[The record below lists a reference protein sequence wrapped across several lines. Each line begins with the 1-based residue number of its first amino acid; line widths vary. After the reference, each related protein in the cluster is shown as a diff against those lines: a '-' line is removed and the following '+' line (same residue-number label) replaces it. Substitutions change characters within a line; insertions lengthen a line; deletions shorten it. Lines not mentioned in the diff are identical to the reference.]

1 MSADKLDNGKLDEI
15 LERALKSYSEPVP
28 ADFSEHVLSRIK
40 EAQEQRILAHVV
52 LQQRL
57 ALTGCI
63 ALVAAAIVSAVFFHD
78 AVTVV
83 FRSIAVSLIEQ
94 GQSFIDGVPQAVG
107 TVKSDWQFYMVLAGV
122 FGFAVYALAD
132 LLMANGE

>member
-1 MSADKLDNGKLDEI
+1 M
-15 LERALKSYSEPVP
+15 
-28 ADFSEHVLSRIK
+28 LSRIN
-40 EAQEQRILAHVV
+40 EVEQRRILACLV

-63 ALVAAAIVSAVFFHD
+63 ALVAAAIVSAVLFHD
-78 AVTVV
+78 AVTAV
-83 FRSIAVSLIEQ
+83 FRSIAVSLIEH